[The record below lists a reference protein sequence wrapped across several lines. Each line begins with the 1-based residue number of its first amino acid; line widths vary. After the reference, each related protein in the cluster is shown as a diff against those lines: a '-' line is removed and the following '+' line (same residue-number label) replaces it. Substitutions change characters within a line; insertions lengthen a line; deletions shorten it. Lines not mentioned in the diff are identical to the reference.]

1 MLNRKSGKLL
11 DGFLILYSC
20 RVKLPHEAIKS
31 KLDSQNIMEVIE
43 EDLCYFQNLSSI
55 DLSDNQV
62 RLEQLRN
69 LKSLSEINLQYNY
82 IRTIPTLNPDDF
94 ERLETLNLSYN
105 SLTPASI
112 RSLYTLKKL
121 KTLDLQANNLVTL
134 PEDIG
139 KFENIEDL
147 NLSSNQ
153 FSSSS
158 SLVNPALLFKA
169 MG

>member
-1 MLNRKSGKLL
+1 MLNRKSGRLL

-43 EDLCYFQNLSSI
+43 EDLCYFQNLNSI
-55 DLSDNQV
+55 DLSDNHV

-69 LKSLSEINLQYNY
+69 LKSLADINLQYNN
-82 IRTIPTLNPDDF
+82 IRIIPSLASDDF

-105 SLTPASI
+105 SITPASI
-112 RSLYTLKKL
+112 RSLFPLKKL
-121 KTLDLQANNLVTL
+121 RNLDLQANNLVTL

-139 KFENIEDL
+139 EFENLEEL

-153 FSSSS
+153 FSSNS
-158 SLVNPALLFKA
+158 SLVSPALLFKA